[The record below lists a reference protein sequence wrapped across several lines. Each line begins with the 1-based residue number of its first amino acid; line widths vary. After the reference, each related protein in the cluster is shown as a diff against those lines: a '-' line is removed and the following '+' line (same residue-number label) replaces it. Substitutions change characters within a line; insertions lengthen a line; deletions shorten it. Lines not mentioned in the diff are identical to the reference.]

1 MSNSLKIST
10 DPLEKNLKKI
20 SLRHFSQNNPTF
32 APITMAEIYGPK
44 DIKNERLS
52 HRLRRQSPPNC

>member
-20 SLRHFSQNNPTF
+20 SLRHFSRNNPTF
-32 APITMAEIYGPK
+32 VREMGGEI
-44 DIKNERLS
+44 LA
-52 HRLRRQSPPNC
+52 